1 MSALIGGLIGAG
13 AGILSS
19 IFGGNE
25 QAAAYEE
32 QKRNAWQRY
41 LINQQFA
48 DTQFGLNKSE
58 SLTALGIQQRRL
70 GEDLNAGVDSFNTG
84 LLGQAYGIQDA
95 QIGLAGQLGAFDAAQ
110 GASGTRGN
118 EANGLVKAYA
128 QQSFDRNVALQGKQN
143 DQALAGMMTQANRAS
158 SDIRRERDSWS
169 SGGYRTQLFNA
180 ESERNRKLAE
190 LGQQELQYAA
200 DQARPG
206 IFDVLVGGLSGASM
220 GIGLGNSITEAQS
233 YSGGRNVSGGGA
245 LQPAAGASHGGFGF
259 AVNPYRPSRP
269 AVNSFGSIG
278 GYMQN
283 TSGLGVTYGGNPFAR
298 PW

>member
-1 MSALIGGLIGAG
+1 MIGALIGAG
-13 AGILSS
+13 VGILSS
-19 IFGGNE
+19 IIGGNKQADAHRE
-25 QAAAYEE
+25 QA
-32 QKRNAWQRY
+32 RNAWQSY

-48 DTQFGLNKSE
+48 DTQFALNKSE
-58 SLTALGIQQRRL
+58 SINALGIQQRRL

-128 QQSFDRNVALQGKQN
+128 QQSFDRNLALQETQN
-143 DQALAGMMTQANRAS
+143 DQAFAGMLTQANRANQ
-158 SDIRRERDSWS
+158 DINRERDSWGA
-169 SGGYRTQLFNA
+169 GGYRMQLFDA
-180 ESERNRKLAE
+180 ESERNRKLAK
-190 LGQQELQYAA
+190 LGQQAA
-200 DQARPG
+200 ESAASAAQPG
-206 IFDVLVGGLSGASM
+206 LFDTLVGGLSGASM
-220 GIGLGNSITEAQS
+220 GIGLGNSITNAQS
-233 YSGGRNVSGGGA
+233 YSGGRTG
-245 LQPAAGASHGGFGF
+245 Q
-259 AVNPYRPSRP
+259 Y
-269 AVNSFGSIG
+269 SFKSIG